1 MEEFYYRI
9 DYKFTSPLGYLEGSR
24 YVTTISGD
32 IIQEDA
38 NGENIAIAGR
48 ITLQMVLV
56 SLALDNNYDLY
67 EIFDEDAPLF
77 EMGQAIFDFEYGE
90 IQEKIREYYNGKIV
104 NSDIYVI
111 ERIEILPPYRGN
123 NLGKKLLKDIY
134 NRFRGACGLFVLK
147 SFPLQFE
154 MEGTENSEWN
164 KQMKLGAFEK
174 NEKMAVQ
181 KLKRFY
187 KSCGFETI
195 PGISSNFMFVNPL
208 KRNSKMDKIELE

>member
-32 IIQEDA
+32 IIQEDED
-38 NGENIAIAGR
+38 GENVAIAGR
-48 ITLQMVLV
+48 ITLHIVLV
-56 SLALDNNYDLY
+56 SLAQDNNYDLY

-77 EMGQAIFDFEYGE
+77 EIGQAIFDFQYGE
-90 IQEKIREYYNGKIV
+90 IKDKIRDYYNGEIV
-104 NSDIYVI
+104 NSDIFVI

-134 NRFRGACGLFVLK
+134 NRFSGACGLFVLK

-154 MEGTENSEWN
+154 MGVTENSEWN
-164 KQMKLGAFEK
+164 KQMKLDAFEK
-174 NEKMAVQ
+174 NGKKAVQ
-181 KLKRFY
+181 KLKCFY

-195 PGISSNFMFVNPL
+195 PGISSDLMFVNPL
-208 KRNSKMDKIELE
+208 MGNSKMDKIEFE

>member
-1 MEEFYYRI
+1 MEDFYYRI

-24 YVTTISGD
+24 YVTSILGD
-32 IIQEDA
+32 IIQEDEDGQNVA
-38 NGENIAIAGR
+38 MVGR
-48 ITLQMVLV
+48 ITLQFVLV
-56 SLALDNNYDLY
+56 SLAINNEYDLY
-67 EIFDEDAPLF
+67 EIFDESAPLF
-77 EMGQAIFDFEYGE
+77 EIGQAIFDFQYGE
-90 IQEKIREYYNGKIV
+90 IKDKIQDYYNGEIV

-123 NLGKKLLKDIY
+123 NLGKKIIKDIY
-134 NRFRGACGLFVLK
+134 NRFSGACGLFVLK

-154 MEGTENSEWN
+154 TEGTGNSEWN
-164 KQMKLGAFEK
+164 KQMKLDAFEK

-181 KLKRFY
+181 KLKSFY